1 MSAMSVMSVGI
12 AIPSNSVSKYEHRAM
27 GVGAAAYDNTFGG
40 PYRTPRDFDDRE
52 VSMRS
57 KQRLARAE
65 KLVRAQRPGK
75 AVHII
80 IKTPCD
86 IIFFRSEGQPELT
99 IEELQADVIAERGYR
114 VRLEET
120 GFSQGYHDCRIVP
133 ADDLKPEE
141 MERMAAWEA
150 AHPGVPPEP
159 PDPRGWQEMA
169 GNGSV

>member
-1 MSAMSVMSVGI
+1 
-12 AIPSNSVSKYEHRAM
+12 
-27 GVGAAAYDNTFGG
+27 
-40 PYRTPRDFDDRE
+40 
-52 VSMRS
+52 MRS

-86 IIFFRSEGQPELT
+86 IIFCRSEGQPELT
-99 IEELQADVIAERGYR
+99 IEEVQADVIAERGYR

-120 GFSQGYHDCRIVP
+120 AFSGGYHDCRIVP
-133 ADDLKPEE
+133 ADDLTPEE

-150 AHPGVPPEP
+150 AHPGVLPEP

>member
-1 MSAMSVMSVGI
+1 MSVMSVGI

-99 IEELQADVIAERGYR
+99 IEEVQADVIAERGYR

-120 GFSQGYHDCRIVP
+120 ERRGSYHRCRIVP
-133 ADDLKPEE
+133 ADDLTPEE
-141 MERMAAWEA
+141 LERMAAWKA
-150 AHPGVPPEP
+150 ANPEVPPVP
-159 PDPRGWQEMA
+159 VDPDQVGVSE
-169 GNGSV
+169 SK